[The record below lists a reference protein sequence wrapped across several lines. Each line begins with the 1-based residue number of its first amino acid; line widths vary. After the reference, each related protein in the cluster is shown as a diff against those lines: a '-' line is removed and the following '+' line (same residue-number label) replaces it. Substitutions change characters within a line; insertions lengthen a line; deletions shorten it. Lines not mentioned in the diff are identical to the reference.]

1 MAILSV
7 MRIGVHRRWT
17 KLAVLFFLVAGLVLS
32 GSAAQAIRLKDLTS
46 LGGVRDNQLVGYGL
60 VVGLN
65 GTGDKSGA
73 QFTIQSLVSM
83 LERQGLTVDPKL
95 VKVKNVAAVI
105 VTAVLPPFVR
115 NGSRVDVLISSIGDA
130 TSLSGGTLLL
140 TPLRAPEGKVFAVAQ
155 GPLSVGGAFTAGG
168 ASGSSV
174 TKNHPTVGKIS
185 NGALI
190 EREVPLNFSEK
201 SELLLALHNPD
212 FVTATRVV
220 QAINRHLG
228 GPLARAPDA
237 GTILL
242 KVPKKFKGKV
252 VELVADIESLEV
264 EPDVGARVILD
275 ERSGTVVIG
284 ENVRIS
290 TIAISHGN
298 LSLIIKETPKVSQP
312 SPFSSRGDTT
322 VVPQSEITVKEEKS
336 KLIVL
341 SSGASITDVA
351 KALNAIGVTPRDL
364 IAIFQAIKAAGAL
377 QATLEII

>member
-1 MAILSV
+1 

-115 NGSRVDVLISSIGDA
+115 NGSRVDALISSIGDA
-130 TSLSGGTLLL
+130 TSLRGGTLLL

>member
-1 MAILSV
+1 
-7 MRIGVHRRWT
+7 MRRFFRMFATVW
-17 KLAVLFFLVAGLVLS
+17 LAAGLLW
-32 GSAAQAIRLKDLTS
+32 ADAPAQAIRLKDLTS

-95 VKVKNVAAVI
+95 VKVKNVAAVM
-105 VTAVLPPFVR
+105 VSAVLPPFAR
-115 NGSRVDVLISSIGDA
+115 NGAHMDALISSIGDA
-130 TSLSGGTLLL
+130 TSLKGGTLLL
-140 TPLRAPEGKVFAVAQ
+140 TPLRAPDGKVYAVAQ
-155 GPLSVGGAFTAGG
+155 GPISVGGAFTAEG

-174 TKNHPTVGKIS
+174 SKNHPTVGKIS

-190 EREVPLNFSEK
+190 EREIPLDFSRK
-201 SELLLALHNPD
+201 TELLLALHNPD
-212 FVTATRVV
+212 FITATRVV

-228 GPLARAPDA
+228 GPLAWAQDA
-237 GTILL
+237 GTIRM
-242 KVPKKFKGKV
+242 KVPEKYKGKV
-252 VELVADIESLEV
+252 VEMVADIEMLEV
-264 EPDVGARVILD
+264 TPDVGARVVLD

-298 LSLIIKETPKVSQP
+298 LSLIIKETPRVSQP
-312 SPFSSRGDTT
+312 SPFSTRGDTT

-336 KLIVL
+336 NLIVL
-341 SSGASITDVA
+341 QPGANINDVA